1 MGVFCMMYSRLPGLS
16 FRGLW
21 VSGSGFMLQGAPKSR
36 LRQDVDKAVWIRPL
50 ASASG
55 S

>member
-1 MGVFCMMYSRLPGLS
+1 
-16 FRGLW
+16 
-21 VSGSGFMLQGAPKSR
+21 MLQGAPKSR

-55 S
+55 VDLGVGFKMIN